1 KITKL
6 AHTVLCYAPPV
17 SESQE
22 RPRGRRF
29 AIADREA
36 ILGDRRISGRARMV
50 AALCGNLRSPARE
63 KLELHCG
70 WRVQTPPSMRR
81 HLRAWAYGN
90 DGTSGDAGGNIGTG
104 RCSPQLRPAGR
115 AAATAEVGGFSRR
128 K

>member
-1 KITKL
+1 MKGAAENPNYVPGWRGIRGGRQEKRGTQCIQCRT
-6 AHTVLCYAPPV
+6 AHATVLCYAPPV

-70 WRVQTPPSMRR
+70 
-81 HLRAWAYGN
+81 
-90 DGTSGDAGGNIGTG
+90 
-104 RCSPQLRPAGR
+104 
-115 AAATAEVGGFSRR
+115 
-128 K
+128 